1 MEKESDTESY
11 RASERKTDREN
22 ETERQESNLGRV
34 ARA

>member
-22 ETERQESNLGRV
+22 ETERQSLT
-34 ARA
+34 